1 MMSVNEILYTIAYCV
16 FLIGAAK
23 SFRDNGSKF
32 SIGIMSSGVL
42 LDVLISILP
51 RVGLR
56 FLQSDLGGTNTV
68 IQFAIILGSLVWIL
82 FLFAIFLWK
91 KGKISLFHFLIV
103 VIEIAWFI
111 DFFMFTLG
119 IYKFTLR

>member
-1 MMSVNEILYTIAYCV
+1 MTVNEILYTIAYCV

-23 SFRDNGSKF
+23 SFRENGSKF
-32 SIGIMSSGVL
+32 SIGIMSCGVL

-51 RVGLR
+51 RTGLG
-56 FLQSDLGGTNTV
+56 FLQSGIEGTNTV
-68 IQFAIILGSLVWIL
+68 MQFAIILGSIVWIL
-82 FLFAIFLWK
+82 FLVAIFLWK
-91 KGKISLFHFLIV
+91 KGKLSLFHFLIV
-103 VIEIAWFI
+103 VIELAWFI

>member
-1 MMSVNEILYTIAYCV
+1 MTVNEILYTIAYCV

-23 SFRDNGSKF
+23 SFRENGSKF
-32 SIGIMSSGVL
+32 SIGIMSCGVL

-51 RVGLR
+51 RTGLG
-56 FLQSDLGGTNTV
+56 FLQSGIGGTNTV
-68 IQFAIILGSLVWIL
+68 MQFAIILGSIVWIL
-82 FLFAIFLWK
+82 FLVAIFLWK
-91 KGKISLFHFLIV
+91 KGKLSLFHFLIV
-103 VIEIAWFI
+103 VIELAWFI

>member
-1 MMSVNEILYTIAYCV
+1 MTVNEILYTIAYCV

-23 SFRDNGSKF
+23 SFRENGSKF
-32 SIGIMSSGVL
+32 SIGIMSCGVL

-51 RVGLR
+51 RTGLG
-56 FLQSDLGGTNTV
+56 FLQSDIGGTNTV
-68 IQFAIILGSLVWIL
+68 MQFAIILGSIVWIL
-82 FLFAIFLWK
+82 FLVAIFLWK
-91 KGKISLFHFLIV
+91 KGKLSLFHFLIV
-103 VIEIAWFI
+103 VIELAWFI

>member
-1 MMSVNEILYTIAYCV
+1 MTVNEILYTIAYCV

-32 SIGIMSSGVL
+32 SIGIMSCGVL

-51 RVGLR
+51 RTGLG
-56 FLQSDLGGTNTV
+56 FLQSDIGGTNTV
-68 IQFAIILGSLVWIL
+68 MQFAIILGSIVWIL
-82 FLFAIFLWK
+82 FLVAIFLWK
-91 KGKISLFHFLIV
+91 KGKLSLFHFLIV
-103 VIEIAWFI
+103 VIELAWFI

>member
-1 MMSVNEILYTIAYCV
+1 MTVTEILSTIAYCV

-23 SFRDNGSKF
+23 SFRQNGSKF
-32 SIGIMSSGVL
+32 SIGIMSCGVL

-51 RVGLR
+51 RTGLG
-56 FLQSDLGGTNTV
+56 FLQSNIGGTNTV
-68 IQFAIILGSLVWIL
+68 IQFAIILGFIVWIL
-82 FLFAIFLWK
+82 FFIAIFLWK
-91 KGKISLFHFLIV
+91 KGKLSLFHFLIV
-103 VIEIAWFI
+103 VIELAWFI